1 MTSSR
6 FDPEP
11 EWDPEPGWRP
21 DPPWEPD
28 PESNPW
34 SHRDP
39 ADDDL
44 DAGLPPAL
52 AGAVAR
58 DEPSYA
64 VAYLAAAA
72 VLVVSFGLGVVTVGL
87 HARVGLAGTFLAVG
101 AAVVA
106 SGLVMLGLAVWFTGG
121 LERR

>member
-6 FDPEP
+6 YDPEP

-28 PESNPW
+28 PESTPW
-34 SHRDP
+34 SMRGRG
-39 ADDDL
+39 DDD
-44 DAGLPPAL
+44 DAGLPPA
-52 AGAVAR
+52 GGGTVAR

-87 HARVGLAGTFLAVG
+87 HARVGLAGTFLAFG
-101 AAVVA
+101 ATVVA
-106 SGLVMLGLAVWFTGG
+106 FGLVMLRLSVWFTGG